1 MAYSLGGN
9 GAGVAIQVARARV
22 GVILVAMT
30 DSPTDS
36 RAPFD
41 ASRLSALIQDGDGR
55 VGPVTV
61 VGTTGS
67 TNADL
72 ADAFRADPGLADRT
86 VIVAEEQ
93 VTARGRLGRRWS
105 APAGAQVI
113 MSVLLRP
120 SVQDVPS
127 ERFGEL
133 PLLIG
138 VAVAEAARTVGVDA
152 RLKWPNDVIV
162 RDSRPG
168 DTPHGYRKLAGIL
181 VEAVSLDPVAVVV
194 GVGLNASI
202 TADEFAEAGVEAGTS
217 LTDEGATLAS
227 VHDREALAATELSW
241 IADVDEAWRR
251 GGAALENLRRRYR
264 GMSATLGTRV
274 RAELPGGEELTG
286 TAVDLDGQGGLVIE
300 TTAGE
305 RRTVT
310 AGDVVHL
317 RPVPATDQ
325 RN

>member
-1 MAYSLGGN
+1 
-9 GAGVAIQVARARV
+9 
-22 GVILVAMT
+22 MT
-30 DSPTDS
+30 ASPTAS
-36 RAPFD
+36 RTPFD
-41 ASRLSALIQDGDGR
+41 ASRLSALIQDGDSR

-120 SVQDVPS
+120 SVQEVPA

-138 VAVAEAARTVGVDA
+138 VAIAETARAVGVDA
-152 RLKWPNDVIV
+152 QLKWPNDVIV
-162 RDSRPG
+162 SDRRSG

-194 GVGLNASI
+194 GVGVNASI
-202 TADEFAEAGVEAGTS
+202 TAGEFADAGVEAGTS
-217 LTDEGATLAS
+217 LTDQGAELGS
-227 VHDREALAATELSW
+227 VQAREALAAAELSW

-251 GGAALENLRRRYR
+251 GGAALEKLRRRYR
-264 GMSATLGTRV
+264 ELSATLGTRV

-300 TTAGE
+300 TVGGE

-317 RPVPATDQ
+317 RPVPTTDQ

>member
-1 MAYSLGGN
+1 
-9 GAGVAIQVARARV
+9 
-22 GVILVAMT
+22 MT
-30 DSPTDS
+30 ASPTAS
-36 RAPFD
+36 RTPFD
-41 ASRLSALIQDGDGR
+41 ASRLSALIQDGDSR
-55 VGPVTV
+55 IGPVTV

-120 SVQDVPS
+120 SVQEVPA

-138 VAVAEAARTVGVDA
+138 VAIAETARAVGVDA
-152 RLKWPNDVIV
+152 QLKWPNDVIV
-162 RDSRPG
+162 SDRRSG

-194 GVGLNASI
+194 GVGVNASI
-202 TADEFAEAGVEAGTS
+202 TAGEFADAGVEAGTS
-217 LTDEGATLAS
+217 LTDQGAELGS
-227 VHDREALAATELSW
+227 VQAREALAAAELSW

-251 GGAALENLRRRYR
+251 GGAALEKLRRRYR
-264 GMSATLGTRV
+264 ELSATLGTRV

-300 TTAGE
+300 TVGGE

-317 RPVPATDQ
+317 RPVPTTDQ

>member
-1 MAYSLGGN
+1 
-9 GAGVAIQVARARV
+9 
-22 GVILVAMT
+22 MT
-30 DSPTDS
+30 ASPTAS
-36 RAPFD
+36 RTPFD
-41 ASRLSALIQDGDGR
+41 ASRLSALIQDGDSR

-120 SVQDVPS
+120 SVQKVPA

-138 VAVAEAARTVGVDA
+138 VAIAETARAVGVDA
-152 RLKWPNDVIV
+152 QLKWPNDVIV
-162 RDSRPG
+162 SDRRSG

-194 GVGLNASI
+194 GVGVNASI
-202 TADEFAEAGVEAGTS
+202 TAGEFADAGVEAGTS
-217 LTDEGATLAS
+217 LTDQGAELGS
-227 VHDREALAATELSW
+227 VQAREALAAAELSW

-251 GGAALENLRRRYR
+251 GGAALEKLRRRYR
-264 GMSATLGTRV
+264 ELSATLGTRV

-300 TTAGE
+300 TVGGE

-317 RPVPATDQ
+317 RPVPTTDQ

>member
-1 MAYSLGGN
+1 
-9 GAGVAIQVARARV
+9 
-22 GVILVAMT
+22 MT
-30 DSPTDS
+30 ASPTAS
-36 RAPFD
+36 RTPFD
-41 ASRLSALIQDGDGR
+41 VSRLSALIQDGDSR

-120 SVQDVPS
+120 SVQEVPA

-138 VAVAEAARTVGVDA
+138 VAIAETARAVGVDA
-152 RLKWPNDVIV
+152 QLKWPNDVIV
-162 RDSRPG
+162 SDRRSG

-194 GVGLNASI
+194 GVGVNASI
-202 TADEFAEAGVEAGTS
+202 TAGEFADAGVEAGTS
-217 LTDEGATLAS
+217 LTDQGAELGS
-227 VHDREALAATELSW
+227 VQAREALAAAELSW

-251 GGAALENLRRRYR
+251 GGAALEKLRRRYR
-264 GMSATLGTRV
+264 ELSATLGTRV

-300 TTAGE
+300 TVGGE

-317 RPVPATDQ
+317 RPVPTTDQ

>member
-1 MAYSLGGN
+1 M
-9 GAGVAIQVARARV
+9 
-22 GVILVAMT
+22 
-30 DSPTDS
+30 TDS

-41 ASRLSALIQDGDGR
+41 PSRFSALARQCSHDGDDTTGGP
-55 VGPVTV
+55 GPVTV

-86 VIVAEEQ
+86 VVVAEEQ

-120 SVQDVPS
+120 SVQDVPP

-138 VAVAEAARTVGVDA
+138 VAVAEAARATGVDA

-162 RDSRPG
+162 SDG
-168 DTPHGYRKLAGIL
+168 TDGTPHGYRKLAGIL

-194 GVGLNASI
+194 GVGVNASI
-202 TADEFAEAGVEAGTS
+202 TDAEFTDAGIEAGTS
-217 LTDEGATLAS
+217 LTSQGARLDS
-227 VHDREALAATELSW
+227 VEDREAFAAAELARI
-241 IADVDEAWRR
+241 IAADTAWRR
-251 GGAALENLRRRYR
+251 GGADLDRLRRRYR
-264 GMSATLGTRV
+264 ELSATLGTRV
-274 RAELPGGEELTG
+274 RAELPDGEELTG
-286 TAVDLDGQGGLVIE
+286 TAVDLDGQGGLVME
-300 TTAGE
+300 TERGQ

-317 RPVPATDQ
+317 RPVPATLPDPDPAG
-325 RN
+325 